1 MGDAPLSAGA
11 VLTLAGAVGAESF
24 PKPFPPLLALFCLAC
39 SEVVGTRGLLEECG
53 IMNEEA
59 LEIKKDTT
67 MAPQKTDVRV
77 IISLISWLDMG
88 SLIFYL
94 PCRIE

>member
-1 MGDAPLSAGA
+1 
-11 VLTLAGAVGAESF
+11 
-24 PKPFPPLLALFCLAC
+24 
-39 SEVVGTRGLLEECG
+39 
-53 IMNEEA
+53 MNEEA

-77 IISLISWLDMG
+77 IISLTSWLDMG